1 MKKKRIVLIIS
12 ILVCLALAGCTAA
25 SFKIYEKN
33 LISVITFYYKTDV
46 DASKRVLAFYL
57 PESSIAYNAKGE
69 TVVYRLQKRMG
80 WFEEEYYVEEIPLDF
95 YYEDGEKVY
104 RRDGHVRIVVHSLEE
119 GDQLVKRPQE
129 GMRDGQTVKWT
140 AGQKGRIQTAVWD

>member
-1 MKKKRIVLIIS
+1 MKKKRIIMIIS

-33 LISVITFYYKTDV
+33 LIGVTTFYYRTDV
-46 DASKRVLAFYL
+46 DGNLWSLANYL

-80 WFEEEYYVEEIPLDF
+80 WFSEEYYLEEIPFDF
-95 YYEDGEKVY
+95 YYENGEKVY
-104 RRDGHVRIVVHSLEE
+104 RKDGHVRVVVYSLEE
-119 GDQLVKRPQE
+119 GDQLVKKPQE

-140 AGQKGRIQTAVWD
+140 AGQRGEIYADVWY